1 MDGRCP
7 GCCKITTIF
16 SHAQMVVL
24 CVSCSTVLCLPVGR
38 KAWLAEGCFFRWK
51 QH

>member
-1 MDGRCP
+1 MGAKCP
-7 GCCKITTIF
+7 GCCKTTIF

-24 CVSCSTVLCLPVGR
+24 CVGCATVRCQPTGG
-38 KAWLAEGCFFRWK
+38 KARLTEGCSCRGK